1 MPYRKTSVDIK
12 FEHIFAVQFSVF
24 SMLADL
30 RMAVWRV
37 QVTTLAPA
45 TTSISCLLC
54 VSLCLCTSC
63 FSSPAISRLK

>member
-12 FEHIFAVQFSVF
+12 FEHIFAVQVSV
-24 SMLADL
+24 SAYL